1 MKIRIEVKAGIPDDH
16 DKKNKYGRSFAI
28 KVKCCT
34 IVCDCCL
41 IRPSGRVRL
50 KNANYA
56 IFSGQIVRL
65 ERPIMR

>member
-1 MKIRIEVKAGIPDDH
+1 MFFEAVFCTEEE
-16 DKKNKYGRSFAI
+16 KNFSLFYSNTGKLSGQG
-28 KVKCCT
+28 T
-34 IVCDCCL
+34 D
-41 IRPSGRVRL
+41 RPSDRVRL

>member
-1 MKIRIEVKAGIPDDH
+1 MVVSRLLNG
-16 DKKNKYGRSFAI
+16 
-28 KVKCCT
+28 
-34 IVCDCCL
+34 
-41 IRPSGRVRL
+41 RPSDRVRL

>member
-1 MKIRIEVKAGIPDDH
+1 MLVTVRKI
-16 DKKNKYGRSFAI
+16 DKTEGLLLQLDRP
-28 KVKCCT
+28 
-34 IVCDCCL
+34 CD
-41 IRPSGRVRL
+41 RVRL

>member
-1 MKIRIEVKAGIPDDH
+1 MSIVD
-16 DKKNKYGRSFAI
+16 NKYI
-28 KVKCCT
+28 LVKRRRDVSNISVTSLSCKHRPL
-34 IVCDCCL
+34 V
-41 IRPSGRVRL
+41 RPSDRVRL